1 MCYRAIKKSH
11 LVLILS
17 KRKYWVGQ
25 KVHSEISVTSNGKT
39 RRNVLASPIYWIQY
53 WGENSDYAREC
64 AREFFFFY
72 HHDYLCIFY
81 KHSNQKVNTIANTEM
96 HSISTKAWTGMIQT
110 NFRIIL
116 CLGKEKWIQLKGN
129 G

>member
-1 MCYRAIKKSH
+1 MCYRVIKKSH
-11 LVLILS
+11 PALILS
-17 KRKYWVGQ
+17 KWKYCVAQ
-25 KVHSEISVTSNGKT
+25 KVHSEISVRSNGKT
-39 RRNVLASPIYWIQY
+39 RTNVLASPIYWIQC

-64 AREFFFFY
+64 TFFFY

-110 NFRIIL
+110 NLRIIVMS
-116 CLGKEKWIQLKGN
+116 GKREMN
-129 G
+129 PT